1 MSYEGRLKK
10 KKKKRME
17 IRKPVW
23 KREVCWKLDVMAL
36 AVFLGHSNAGKV
48 PGWQRAALSKGLT

>member
-1 MSYEGRLKK
+1 
-10 KKKKRME
+10 ME